1 MIEVG
6 KSAVNAGHA
15 SNGHAPSPEDFP
27 GHTGDVLAGDAWDEL
42 LSAYLDGEVSAA
54 ERVLVENWLARDP
67 AARQTLVELRRLST
81 ALRDLPREAAP
92 PEVQRLAVE
101 RTRDMVGPAKPAA
114 RRSRRREWIAGLTAL
129 AATGLMALMLRQSS
143 TPETWAPASPVAGGS
158 FGLRPAADFLGRGG
172 DGHVDRFAAEMDLDA
187 VTPFHDGLQADFGA
201 TSAMLADGDADTRD
215 ARLAGR
221 NWNIEGRMR
230 GAPMTAPAAGEGT
243 ITRSEPLAANEPTMN
258 ELPAITAYDAPK
270 AKRHQEIA
278 ERKSDWSEA
287 PELEAW
293 RQAQPYLSLVCR
305 NSTAIANVDL
315 VVVDVDQA
323 AGEFEALLL
332 EQGVGPTPDQPPA
345 AGAPLLAAKPAEARP
360 DMTRAKDEASPPDL
374 SDETVALKEAEAR
387 EPKLTALYVEANGE
401 VLTKALEA
409 LVERRQLLTLNLQQP
424 LEVPPSPVLVE
435 ANGAEPTIALNA
447 AEDSRVLA
455 ERLAEAYVGQQQRGL
470 SRQWSDGPVSALDQ
484 VANHQPLTDLELTP
498 LMAGS
503 TPRYAYQL
511 PQNAPLKGQTNFPEA
526 ESVVTQNNSY
536 FVDPQGQVYVD
547 ELGLRPIQNFQQ
559 RVELKGPMTNWY
571 RELAAAQNGLQ
582 SVAPGVGGMAPR
594 DPAEEE
600 RLRRGYRNNQY
611 VPLNTNDLA
620 FKKQLQSS
628 GDQTTN
634 DFRLM
639 RGQFQQAAPD
649 AVRVIFVIQPPAEP
663 QPAGQR

>member
-1 MIEVG
+1 
-6 KSAVNAGHA
+6 
-15 SNGHAPSPEDFP
+15 
-27 GHTGDVLAGDAWDEL
+27 
-42 LSAYLDGEVSAA
+42 LSAYIDGEVSAA
-54 ERVLVENWLARDP
+54 ERVLVENWLVRDP
-67 AARQTLVELRRLST
+67 AARQTLVELRWLST

-92 PEVQRLAVE
+92 PEVQRHAVE
-101 RTRDMVGPAKPAA
+101 RTRDKVGPVKPTAQ
-114 RRSRRREWIAGLTAL
+114 RSRRREWIAGLTAL
-129 AATGLMALMLRQSS
+129 AATGLMAVLLRQSP
-143 TPETWAPASPVAGGS
+143 TPETGAPATPFAGMN
-158 FGLRPAADFLGRGG
+158 FGVQPADDFLTRGG
-172 DGHVDRFAAEMDLDA
+172 VGVDRFGAATEFDA
-187 VTPFHDGLQADFGA
+187 ATTFHDGLEDGLRE
-201 TSAMLADGDADTRD
+201 TSAVLADNHPRFRD

-221 NWNIEGRMR
+221 NLNIEHRMPA
-230 GAPMTAPAAGEGT
+230 APMTSPAAAEGT
-243 ITRSEPLAANEPTMN
+243 ITRSEPLAANEPTMAA
-258 ELPAITAYDAPK
+258 LPAITAYDAPL
-270 AKRHQEIA
+270 AKLHQELA
-278 ERKSDWSEA
+278 EQKSDWSEA

-332 EQGVGPTPDQPPA
+332 EQGVGPTPDPPPA
-345 AGAPLLAAKPAEARP
+345 AGAPLLAATPAEGRP
-360 DMTRAKDEASPPDL
+360 DNTRGKDEQSQPEF

-401 VLTKALEA
+401 VLTKALQA

-435 ANGAEPTIALNA
+435 ANGTEPTIALNA

-470 SRQWSDGPVSALDQ
+470 SRQWADGPVSALDQ
-484 VANHQPLTDLELTP
+484 LANHEPLTDLELTP
-498 LMAGS
+498 LMAGA

-511 PQNAPLKGQTNFPEA
+511 PQNALMKGQTNFPEA

-536 FVDPQGQVYVD
+536 YVDQQGQVYVD

-571 RELAAAQNGLQ
+571 RELAAAQNGMVP
-582 SVAPGVGGMAPR
+582 VAPGTGGVAPR
-594 DPAEEE
+594 DAAEED
-600 RLRRGYRNNQY
+600 RLRRGTAGNNY
-611 VPLNTNDLA
+611 IPLNTNDLA
-620 FKKQLQSS
+620 FQKQLQRS

-649 AVRVIFVIQPPAEP
+649 AVRVFFVIQPPAEP
-663 QPAGQR
+663 RPTEER